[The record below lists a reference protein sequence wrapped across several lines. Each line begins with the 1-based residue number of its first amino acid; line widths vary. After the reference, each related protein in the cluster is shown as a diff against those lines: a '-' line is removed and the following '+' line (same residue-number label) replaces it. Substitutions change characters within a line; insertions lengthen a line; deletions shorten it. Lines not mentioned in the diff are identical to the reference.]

1 MGLFIE
7 IVLIAI
13 VTAVACALP
22 GVFLVLR
29 RMAMIGD
36 AITHTVL
43 LGIVLAFFVVRDI
56 TSPILVIAAAGT
68 GVATVMLIELLSR
81 SNRMREDAAIG
92 LVFPL
97 LFSIAVILIAQY
109 ASNIHLDVDAVL
121 LGELA
126 FAPLDRFE
134 FSGNDL
140 GPRSLWLMSGIL
152 MVLLALLINSFYKEL
167 KLATF
172 DAMLAAAFGFAPVAL
187 HYGLMSMVSLTAV
200 GAFNAVGSVLVVALM
215 VAPPAAAYLLT
226 DRLPHMLV
234 LSALFGALAAILGC
248 WVAFALN
255 ASIAGAMAVITGVIF
270 CLAWMF
276 APQRGLPAQ
285 VLRRVRRRWEFAQV
299 MLTVHLLHH
308 EATARAEVECHAAYL
323 GEHLNWAPAFTARVV
338 RRAEQQG
345 LVVQQNGML
354 TLTDQGRRFAQM
366 ILGAEWLDV
375 KSGEQAGSVFRAN
388 LRSKSS

>member
-29 RMAMIGD
+29 RMAMISD

-56 TSPILVIAAAGT
+56 TSPILVIAAAGA

-152 MVLLALLINSFYKEL
+152 MVSLALLMTFYKEL
-167 KLATF
+167 QLSTF
-172 DAMLAAAFGFAPVAL
+172 DAALAAAFGFAPAAL
-187 HYGLMSMVSLTAV
+187 YYGLMSVVSLTAV
-200 GAFNAVGSVLVVALM
+200 GAFNVVGSVLVVALM

-226 DRLPHMLV
+226 DRLWHMLV
-234 LSALFGALAAILGC
+234 LSALFSALAAMLGC
-248 WVAFALN
+248 WAAFALN
-255 ASIAGAMAVITGVIF
+255 ASIAGAMAVMTGLIF

-276 APQRGLPAQ
+276 APQRGLLAQ
-285 VLRRVRRRWEFAQV
+285 VLRRVRQRWEFALA
-299 MLTVHLLHH
+299 MLAVHLLHH
-308 EATARAEVECHAAYL
+308 EATPQAMVECQVAHL
-323 GEHLNWAPAFTARVV
+323 DRHLNWTSAFTERVV
-338 RRAEQQG
+338 RRAEQRG
-345 LVVQQNGML
+345 LLIRQQGML
-354 TLTDQGRRFAQM
+354 ILTDQGRRFVAT
-366 ILGAEWLDV
+366 ILGGD
-375 KSGEQAGSVFRAN
+375 S
-388 LRSKSS
+388 